1 MNRKKGILLAA
12 IIETLVL
19 AILLVLFFTECISF
33 NLFIALALVV
43 GIVFS
48 TAVLII
54 IKKTNP

>member
-1 MNRKKGILLAA
+1 MNRKKGILLSA
-12 IIETLVL
+12 IVETLVL
-19 AILLVLFFTECISF
+19 SILVALFVKECISF

-43 GIVFS
+43 GVVFS

>member
-1 MNRKKGILLAA
+1 MSAFV
-12 IIETLVL
+12 ETLVL

-43 GIVFS
+43 GVVFS

>member
-1 MNRKKGILLAA
+1 MNRKKCILLSAFV
-12 IIETLVL
+12 ETLVL

>member
-1 MNRKKGILLAA
+1 MNRKKCILLSAFV
-12 IIETLVL
+12 ETLVL

-43 GIVFS
+43 GVVFS

>member
-1 MNRKKGILLAA
+1 MSAFV
-12 IIETLVL
+12 ETLVL
-19 AILLVLFFTECISF
+19 AILLVLFFTECISL

-43 GIVFS
+43 GVVFS

>member
-1 MNRKKGILLAA
+1 MNRKKCILLSA
-12 IIETLVL
+12 IVETLVL
-19 AILLVLFFTECISF
+19 AILVVLFFTECISF

-43 GIVFS
+43 GVVFS

>member
-1 MNRKKGILLAA
+1 MSA
-12 IIETLVL
+12 IVETLVL
-19 AILLVLFFTECISF
+19 SILVALFVKECISF

-43 GIVFS
+43 GVVFS

>member
-1 MNRKKGILLAA
+1 MNRKKGILLSA
-12 IIETLVL
+12 IVETLVL
-19 AILLVLFFTECISF
+19 AILVALFVKECISF

-43 GIVFS
+43 SVVFS

>member
-1 MNRKKGILLAA
+1 MNRKKCILLSAFV
-12 IIETLVL
+12 ETLVL

-33 NLFIALALVV
+33 NLFIALTLVV
-43 GIVFS
+43 GVVFS

>member
-1 MNRKKGILLAA
+1 MNRKKGILLSA
-12 IIETLVL
+12 IVETLVL

-43 GIVFS
+43 GVVFS

>member
-1 MNRKKGILLAA
+1 MSA
-12 IIETLVL
+12 IVETLVL
-19 AILLVLFFTECISF
+19 AILVALFVKECISF

-43 GIVFS
+43 GVVFS

>member
-1 MNRKKGILLAA
+1 MNRKKGILLSA
-12 IIETLVL
+12 IVETLVL